1 MNQYQKIGFVVLSV
15 YAYIALLAGL
25 KEFVVLTLSILYSQ
39 FVSHLAIATEMR
51 VIEGSCEIAFGL
63 LILAIRKP
71 VALFIG
77 ERLESLEH
85 TDE

>member
-1 MNQYQKIGFVVLSV
+1 VSQYQRIGFVVLSV

-39 FVSHLAIATEMR
+39 FVSHLVIATEIR
-51 VIEGSCEIAFGL
+51 IIEGLCEIAFGL
-63 LILAIRKP
+63 LILAIRAP

-77 ERLESLEH
+77 ERLDSLER
-85 TDE
+85 TDG